1 MSTVVIPAEVLDLVR
16 DGLRSQISLAGQ
28 HVASADEQPQG
39 RSRPDRYQDPL
50 RCQDALRALLD
61 EIGWRGSP
69 SNLEIDPQ
77 SDLKVDLDTHGW
89 ALIEALQDQIGDHA
103 DRLRDIDR
111 HEQRDAE
118 RDEQRR
124 DLLTRDMNALSNLAL
139 IVLLRTQ
146 ARVLRPAAG
155 APR

>member
-1 MSTVVIPAEVLDLVR
+1 MTGCGARFPLT
-16 DGLRSQISLAGQ
+16 GQ
-28 HVASADEQPQG
+28 HVASADEQPEG
-39 RSRPDRYQDPL
+39 RSRPERYQDPL
-50 RCQDALRALLD
+50 RYQDALRALLE
-61 EIGWRGSP
+61 EIGWSGSP
-69 SNLEIDPQ
+69 SNLEIDPP

-111 HEQRDAE
+111 HAQQGAA

-124 DLLTRDMNALSNLAL
+124 DLVTRDMNALSTLAL
-139 IVLLRTQ
+139 TVLLRMQ